1 MKNIDTIEPVFHLSM
16 EDEKL
21 LEKIDKNLN
30 RLKIVER
37 RRKKMRF
44 KSRVKSIY
52 SSLAIENSNVSYKA
66 VKNVLEDK
74 LTLGKKMEIEE
85 IKNLNELYQHLHEFN
100 YLSEEDFIRA
110 YKILMQY
117 FDNSGYRKHGEGIQK
132 DEIIV
137 YQAPDSILVPS
148 LMRSLFDYLES
159 NNKIHRIVLAAIFHY
174 YFVSIHPFRDGNGR
188 MARLWMMIMLIDY
201 NHKFEYLPI
210 EEEIYINQKE
220 YYEAINSC
228 HINGNANVFI
238 SYMLKVIN
246 GTINKVRRKQFL
258 RNLKI

>member
-1 MKNIDTIEPVFHLSM
+1 MKNIDTIEPVFQLSI
-16 EDEKL
+16 EDEKI
-21 LEKIDKNLN
+21 LEKIDKKLN

-85 IKNLNELYQHLHEFN
+85 IKNLNELYQHIHEFDWRK
-100 YLSEEDFIRA
+100 EEDFLRA
-110 YKILMQY
+110 YHILMQY

-132 DEIIV
+132 EETII
-137 YQAPDSILVPS
+137 YQAPDSLLVPS
-148 LMRSLFDYLES
+148 LMKSLFDYLS
-159 NNKIHRIVLAAIFHY
+159 NVEIHRIVLSSIFHY

-188 MARLWMMIMLIDY
+188 MARLWMMVMLIDY
-201 NHKFEYLPI
+201 NPKFEYLPI
-210 EEEIYINQKE
+210 EEEIHLNQNE
-220 YYEAINSC
+220 YYEAIKSC
-228 HINGNANVFI
+228 HVNGNANVFI
-238 SYMLKVIN
+238 SYMLKIIDK
-246 GTINKVRRKQFL
+246 TINKVRRKQFL
-258 RNLKI
+258 KSLKI